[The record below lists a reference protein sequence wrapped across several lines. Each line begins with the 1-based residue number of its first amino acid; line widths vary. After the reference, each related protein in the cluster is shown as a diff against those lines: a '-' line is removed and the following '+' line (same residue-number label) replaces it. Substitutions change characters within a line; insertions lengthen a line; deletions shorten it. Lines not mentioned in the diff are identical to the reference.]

1 MSVEPW
7 VIVLTLIAVVVSFM
21 ISASAGLGGSLILVP
36 TLALVLGTKEGVALA
51 ALLLALNNVVK
62 VIAYRRTLP
71 FRKALFVIVL
81 VAIGALM
88 GARLLVAA
96 PEQLVTIAV
105 IASFGLALIAERA
118 DLSRLR
124 KVGGPLLALG
134 SGATSGF
141 SGTSGPLKGMAIR
154 QLDLDRSHFVGAASL
169 VSFAGDA
176 TKTAVYAGADLLGST
191 SVLIAVLAVPLMI
204 LATFTGRN
212 INYSIGETG
221 YTVLFW
227 VVMSGYTLRLI
238 VGLYV

>member
-1 MSVEPW
+1 VEPW
-7 VIVLTLIAVVVSFM
+7 VIALTLVAVVVSFT

-71 FRKALFVIVL
+71 FKKAFLVIIL
-81 VAIGALM
+81 VALGAVL

-96 PEQLVTIAV
+96 PEEIVTVAV
-105 IASFGLALIAERA
+105 IVSFAVALIAERM

-124 KVGGPLLALG
+124 TAGGPVLAFG
-134 SGATSGF
+134 AGATSGF

-154 QLDLDRSHFVGAASL
+154 QLDLDRAHFVGAASL
-169 VSFAGDA
+169 ASLAGDTA
-176 TKTAVYAGADLLGST
+176 KTAVFAEAQLLGSS
-191 SVLIAVLAVPLMI
+191 SVLVALLAAPLMV
-204 LATFTGRN
+204 LSTFAGRR
-212 INYSIGETG
+212 INHTIGERG

-227 VVMSGYTLRLI
+227 AVMTGYTLRLVI
-238 VGLYV
+238 GLVS

>member
-7 VIVLTLIAVVVSFM
+7 VILTTLVAVVVSFT

-62 VIAYRRTLP
+62 VIAYRKTLP
-71 FRKALFVIVL
+71 VRKALFVIVL
-81 VAIGALM
+81 VAIGALI
-88 GARLLVAA
+88 GAQLLVAA

-169 VSFAGDA
+169 VSLAGDA
-176 TKTAVYAGADLLGST
+176 TKTAVFAGADLLGST

-227 VVMSGYTLRLI
+227 VVMGGYTLRLI